1 MSTTLLIG
9 LIPEAINL
17 FFINSGLSF
26 IVTFSTFFTSN
37 IEQFSVSTFILN
49 SSVIFLLFSSYC
61 KSIFFTFLL
70 YIAATSC
77 AIPSTL
83 NKSPLFAVNSKS
95 IISSSIFK
103 YFIGSSP
110 TGASCGNSCIPSL
123 SSGLKNLLSKPNSA
137 IEHSIPL
144 DSSPRIF
151 PAFIVIPPGR
161 FAPGNATIT
170 FNPFLTFG
178 APHTIGNTCSPTFTL
193 HICKWSESGCGSH
206 SSTSPITKFVAFI
219 NFSAE
224 SYSLPIFVMS
234 SANFFVSTSIST

>member
-1 MSTTLLIG
+1 M
-9 LIPEAINL
+9 P
-17 FFINSGLSF
+17 
-26 IVTFSTFFTSN
+26 
-37 IEQFSVSTFILN
+37 
-49 SSVIFLLFSSYC
+49 
-61 KSIFFTFLL
+61 SI
-70 YIAATSC
+70 
-77 AIPSTL
+77 L

-95 IISSSIFK
+95 ITSSSICK

-123 SSGLKNLLSKPNSA
+123 SSGFKNLLSKPNSA

-151 PAFIVIPPGR
+151 PAFIVIPPGK

-170 FNPFLTFG
+170 FSPFLTFG
-178 APHTIGNTCSPTFTL
+178 APHIICSICSPTFTL
-193 HICKWSESGCGSH
+193 HMCKWSESGCASH

-224 SYSLPIFVMS
+224 SYSFPTFVIS
-234 SANFFVSTSIST
+234 SANFFTSTSIST